1 MIFLESEAIRVNMN
15 PNDCKFHGRRILA
28 IGLVAVLILSMT
40 ACTVKTQPEEPSA
53 AVTTPSQT
61 PEDTVAPANAPLV
74 RAQRILSPD
83 ETFSVR
89 DRATGELV
97 DCTFEVRALDEWD
110 SNLYLTAAG
119 QEIAVV
125 EIFSYLEEAK
135 LLEFSDGSELVM
147 FVLDEMSDDFYT
159 CFCSVE
165 NGKPVLAN
173 EVYGSVTEID
183 LDGTAQLNLVVDV
196 LGTWGAVRS
205 YDLSSDGTM
214 TPKPDSLYELIPY
227 MPVEVGQAFRASFR
241 DGGDWVEGTLEP
253 GTQLYPTATDQ
264 ESFCLF
270 RTVDGREGKIEF
282 TMVDY
287 MMYVDGVSV
296 DELFVSLPYAG

>member
-1 MIFLESEAIRVNMN
+1 MEPEEKYVYMN
-15 PNDCKFHGRRILA
+15 HNDRKFHGRRTLA
-28 IGLVAVLILSMT
+28 IGLAAALVLTMAA

-53 AVTTPSQT
+53 AVTAPSQT

-74 RAQRILSPD
+74 RAQRILSPE

-89 DRATGELV
+89 DRATGEPV

-183 LDGTAQLNLVVDV
+183 LDGTAQLSLVVDV
-196 LGTWGAVRS
+196 LGT
-205 YDLSSDGTM
+205 
-214 TPKPDSLYELIPY
+214 
-227 MPVEVGQAFRASFR
+227 
-241 DGGDWVEGTLEP
+241 
-253 GTQLYPTATDQ
+253 
-264 ESFCLF
+264 
-270 RTVDGREGKIEF
+270 
-282 TMVDY
+282 
-287 MMYVDGVSV
+287 
-296 DELFVSLPYAG
+296 

>member
-1 MIFLESEAIRVNMN
+1 
-15 PNDCKFHGRRILA
+15 
-28 IGLVAVLILSMT
+28 
-40 ACTVKTQPEEPSA
+40 
-53 AVTTPSQT
+53 
-61 PEDTVAPANAPLV
+61 
-74 RAQRILSPD
+74 
-83 ETFSVR
+83 
-89 DRATGELV
+89 
-97 DCTFEVRALDEWD
+97 
-110 SNLYLTAAG
+110 
-119 QEIAVV
+119 
-125 EIFSYLEEAK
+125 
-135 LLEFSDGSELVM
+135 
-147 FVLDEMSDDFYT
+147 
-159 CFCSVE
+159 
-165 NGKPVLAN
+165 
-173 EVYGSVTEID
+173 
-183 LDGTAQLNLVVDV
+183 
-196 LGTWGAVRS
+196 
-205 YDLSSDGTM
+205 M

>member
-1 MIFLESEAIRVNMN
+1 MN

-61 PEDTVAPANAPLV
+61 PEDTVASANAPLV
-74 RAQRILSPD
+74 RAQRILSPE

-159 CFCSVE
+159 CFV
-165 NGKPVLAN
+165 P
-173 EVYGSVTEID
+173 
-183 LDGTAQLNLVVDV
+183 
-196 LGTWGAVRS
+196 
-205 YDLSSDGTM
+205 
-214 TPKPDSLYELIPY
+214 
-227 MPVEVGQAFRASFR
+227 
-241 DGGDWVEGTLEP
+241 
-253 GTQLYPTATDQ
+253 
-264 ESFCLF
+264 
-270 RTVDGREGKIEF
+270 
-282 TMVDY
+282 
-287 MMYVDGVSV
+287 
-296 DELFVSLPYAG
+296 